1 MLFSIIYY
9 LKRLNQLE
17 TQIPIRIQKRET
29 PKFLKNKVACAI
41 LQAQKKLK

>member
-9 LKRLNQLE
+9 LKRLIQLE
-17 TQIPIRIQKRET
+17 TQILIRIQKRET
-29 PKFLKNKVACAI
+29 PKFLKNKVDCAI